1 MSLSESNQ
9 KYIKKAFEGGFVIPA
24 FNIPHLPMVEPVVRA
39 VKDENSFAFVAVARL
54 EWIKFQ
60 SKSLAAV
67 YEEYAKHA
75 DPQHVSIHL
84 DHVPVID
91 EDNLTVDYMPV
102 FKEAIAIGYKSVM
115 IDGSRLPLFENI
127 EHTKRAADY
136 AHANGVAIE
145 AELGAVMGHEEGPIP
160 PYEELFETG
169 KGFTDPAE
177 AVRFVK
183 ESGCDWLSVAIGNIH
198 GAVSAATRDK
208 KKVAARLNI
217 PHLQALRDATGIPL
231 VLHGGSGIQLDYVRQ
246 AFESGIAK
254 INVGTEIRQA
264 YETGGVDSVYTRTRE
279 ILQDFGLT
287 GSATKAV

>member
-1 MSLSESNQ
+1 MSLAESNQ
-9 KYIKKAFEGGFVIPA
+9 KFIEKAFEGGFVIPA
-24 FNIPHLPMVEPVVRA
+24 FNMPHLPMMEPVVRA
-39 VKDENSFAFVAVARL
+39 VKDENAFAFVAVARL

-67 YEEYAKHA
+67 FEEYAKHA
-75 DPQHVSIHL
+75 DPKHVSIHL

-91 EDNLTVDYMPV
+91 EDNLTVEYMPV

-115 IDGSRLPLFENI
+115 IDGSRLPLLENI

-136 AHANGVAIE
+136 AHAQGVAIE

-169 KGFTDPAE
+169 KGFTDSAE

-198 GAVSAATRDK
+198 GAVSAAARDK

-217 PHLQALRDATGIPL
+217 PHLQSLRDATGIPL

-246 AFESGIAK
+246 AFQSGIAK

-264 YETGGVDSVYTRTRE
+264 FETGGVDSVYTRTRE
-279 ILQDFGLT
+279 ILRDFGLT

>member
-1 MSLSESNQ
+1 MSIAESNQ
-9 KYIKKAFEGGFVIPA
+9 KFIEKAFEGGFVVPA

-39 VKDENSFAFVAVARL
+39 VRDENAFAFLAVARL

-67 YEEYAKHA
+67 FEEYSKHA
-75 DPQHVSIHL
+75 DPKHISIHL

-91 EDNLTVDYMPV
+91 EDNLTVDYMPI
-102 FKEAIAIGYKSVM
+102 FKEAISIGYQSVM
-115 IDGSRLPLFENI
+115 IDGSRLPLLENI
-127 EHTKRAADY
+127 DHTKRAADY

-169 KGFTDPAE
+169 KGFTDPSE

-198 GAVSAATRDK
+198 GAVSAAARDK

-217 PHLQALRDATGIPL
+217 AHLKALRDATSTPL

-246 AFESGIAK
+246 AFNTGIAK

-264 YETGGVDSVYTRTRE
+264 FETGGADSVYIRTRE
-279 ILQDFGLT
+279 ILRDFELT
-287 GSATKAV
+287 DSADKAV